1 MKRVRHDGAKEYVSH
16 DLKAWYDNKGITSE
30 KTAPYSLQ
38 QNGKAKR
45 SNHTI
50 MERVRT
56 ALLDAG
62 AEEELWA
69 EAPSWFIHVLN
80 RSLKAGKDVTPLEAL
95 TGHRPDVK
103 GFRVWGSRAWD
114 LKPKQQQRKL
124 ERRTD
129 VRRFVGYTVGGKAY
143 RILEDDSHKIFERRD
158 VFMEEIPRKTINKM
172 PSSGSSASLRLMAWT
187 GGDKEHGAI
196 NMLDAEVPNGDEYAR
211 QQSSESDGAA
221 DKEAVHDVEDGDD
234 DDDDED
240 AAAQEGHQVLPDS
253 TTESDEDAAQA
264 PRRSKR
270 KPAPKITWWES
281 NSKAYV
287 AAGPFG
293 GTKSAWD
300 LIKPPTN
307 VKEARARLD

>member
-1 MKRVRHDGAKEYVSH
+1 M
-16 DLKAWYDNKGITSE
+16 
-30 KTAPYSLQ
+30 
-38 QNGKAKR
+38 
-45 SNHTI
+45 
-50 MERVRT
+50 
-56 ALLDAG
+56 
-62 AEEELWA
+62 
-69 EAPSWFIHVLN
+69 
-80 RSLKAGKDVTPLEAL
+80 
-95 TGHRPDVK
+95 
-103 GFRVWGSRAWD
+103 
-114 LKPKQQQRKL
+114 
-124 ERRTD
+124 
-129 VRRFVGYTVGGKAY
+129 
-143 RILEDDSHKIFERRD
+143 
-158 VFMEEIPRKTINKM
+158 
-172 PSSGSSASLRLMAWT
+172 
-187 GGDKEHGAI
+187 
-196 NMLDAEVPNGDEYAR
+196 
-211 QQSSESDGAA
+211 
-221 DKEAVHDVEDGDD
+221 EDGDD